1 MTRSEL
7 RAEEQTGENVTIRV
21 RYFARLREE
30 RGRSEE
36 TLTTSARTV
45 AELFDRLERR
55 FHFSLRPEELSVA
68 VNAVVSDWETPLHEQ
83 DLVVFLPP
91 YAGG

>member
-1 MTRSEL
+1 MNRSEL
-7 RAEEQTGENVTIRV
+7 RPEEQTGENVTIRV

-30 RGRSEE
+30 RGRSQE

-45 AELFDRLERR
+45 SELFDQLEHR
-55 FHFSLRPEELSVA
+55 FHFSLRREELNVA
-68 VNAVVSDWETPLHEQ
+68 VNAVVSDWETPLHEE